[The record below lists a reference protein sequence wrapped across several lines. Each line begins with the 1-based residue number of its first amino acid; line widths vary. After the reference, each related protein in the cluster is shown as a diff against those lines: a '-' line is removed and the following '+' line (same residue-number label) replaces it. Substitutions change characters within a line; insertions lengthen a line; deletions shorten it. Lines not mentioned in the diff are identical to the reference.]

1 MDDWREP
8 CFGQRS
14 TRVTARVAS
23 SPTGHAVHVLPRLGL
38 TVAVLFTAGC
48 VASPD
53 LTRVRVT
60 EVGSGRPVVLL
71 HGHPQTSDSWREVVP
86 TLAADHRVLVVDVLG
101 PTAAGRADSVAAEL
115 RRREVRAAAVV
126 GTDLGG
132 HTAFALARDHPALV
146 DRLAVLE
153 AIVPGTRAAAGP
165 LSAPHIAR
173 HAAHERMSERVE
185 GREQQHVRDFVCG
198 ERSPCPHPPDLL
210 AGAAEQLALDGE
222 AAFAPYAELVGELPG
237 PGRVD
242 VPVLAVGGSAG
253 IGDLPARS
261 LREVADDVTGV
272 VLPGATHWLAEEHP
286 GQLLEVLRPFLSA

>member
-1 MDDWREP
+1 ML
-8 CFGQRS
+8 
-14 TRVTARVAS
+14 A
-23 SPTGHAVHVLPRLGL
+23 RLGL
-38 TVAVLFTAGC
+38 TAALLLAAGC
-48 VASPD
+48 AASPD
-53 LTRVRVT
+53 LTRMRVT
-60 EVGSGRPVVLL
+60 EVGGGPPVVLL
-71 HGHPQTSDSWREVVP
+71 HGHPQTSDSWRAVVP
-86 TLAADHRVLVVDVLG
+86 ALAADHRVLVIDVLG
-101 PTAAGRADSVAAEL
+101 PTAEGRADMVAAEL
-115 RRREVRAAAVV
+115 RQRGIRETAVV

-173 HAAHERMSERVE
+173 HADYEQMSGRVE
-185 GREQQHVRDFVCG
+185 GRERQHVLDFVCG
-198 ERSPCPHPPDLL
+198 ERSPCGHPQDLL
-210 AGAAEQLALDGE
+210 TAAAAQLDADDE
-222 AAFAPYAELVGELPG
+222 AAFAPYAELVGEQDP

-253 IGDLPARS
+253 IGDPPARS

-286 GQLLEVLRPFLSA
+286 TQLIEVLRPFLSRKSGT